1 MGERAA
7 FIIIDG
13 PGHHDTR
20 IALREGITSFGRL
33 PSNDVILLGDLVS
46 RNHARIIFFDGK
58 ASVQDL
64 GSHNGSWVNEDKITT
79 RALQPGDVV
88 RIGNFRI
95 TFLRGLPGDPIADF
109 VDEPTGTADG
119 QSQSIPPGARVIPDA
134 ATAQASQAQTARP
147 RGASLV
153 PVPRGATLAPGAGGS
168 LGAGSGAPSLAA
180 SLAPAAPR
188 AASLQAPPPASVS
201 PHGGAGPY
209 ETEPPSADLRHRA
222 PGRGA
227 IARGVEAARSGDI
240 PGPST
245 LLLLYRVSEALARAR
260 DVDDFL
266 DQVLTFVLERLPSE
280 SAVVFRTPAH
290 GGSDG
295 DEPLRAASAGPALK
309 YGDPLVSTSA
319 VRWAMA
325 KRFSV
330 YSRDLASDPRFS
342 HGKSVA
348 DLPVDMRALVCA
360 PIAVEDRVVG
370 ALYLSRSPERPYTE
384 ADVDLVEAIA
394 HLVAAGLE
402 RIDLRQRAV
411 DDGVAREVLARTHSP
426 DVVERI
432 LQESRPFLE
441 ARVGTVCFCGIQG
454 FVGVAER
461 LAPEEVSEFLTA
473 YLDIMAAQV
482 FEHRGAL
489 HSLLGDELV
498 AVYGAPYAYGDDA
511 SRAVAAALDMRAALD
526 ELIARRPGL
535 GPLRLSV
542 GIDTGRLL
550 AGPVGPSRRLDFTV
564 LGEAVRVAARLRA
577 LAPPGSVLVSATTRP
592 QLDGRFGVRL
602 AGKKQLRPRH
612 EAEDVYEVTGQAPD
626 SSRTELV

>member
-1 MGERAA
+1 MLDDGRDRWKDADGRKMGERAA
-7 FIIIDG
+7 FIIING
-13 PGHHDTR
+13 PGHNDTR

-79 RALQPGDVV
+79 RALQPSDVV

-119 QSQSIPPGARVIPDA
+119 HSGPYGTRPPAPEIAPARVIPDA
-134 ATAQASQAQTARP
+134 ATAAAATARP
-147 RGASLV
+147 H
-153 PVPRGATLAPGAGGS
+153 
-168 LGAGSGAPSLAA
+168 PSAR
-180 SLAPAAPR
+180 PR
-188 AASLQAPPPASVS
+188 AATAHGLPPSVPPSMPAPVAALDAPRD
-201 PHGGAGPY
+201 
-209 ETEPPSADLRHRA
+209 TEPPSAELRHRA

-260 DVDDFL
+260 DVPEFL
-266 DQVLTFVLERLPSE
+266 EQVLAFVLERLPSE
-280 SAVVFRTPAH
+280 SALVFRVAH
-290 GGSDG
+290 PG
-295 DEPLRAASAGPALK
+295 DEPIRVAGAGPALK
-309 YGDPLVSTSA
+309 YGDPGVSTSA
-319 VRWAMA
+319 VRWACA

-330 YSRDLASDPRFS
+330 YSRDLSTDPRFS

-348 DLPVDMRALVCA
+348 EMPVDVRALVCA
-360 PIAVEDRVVG
+360 PMAVEDRVMG
-370 ALYLSRSPERPYTE
+370 ALYLSRSPEQPYAE

-394 HLVAAGLE
+394 HLIAAGIE

-461 LAPEEVSEFLTA
+461 LPPEAVSEFLTA
-473 YLDIMAAQV
+473 YLDLMASKV
-482 FEHRGAL
+482 FEHRGVV

-498 AVYGAPYAYGDDA
+498 AVYGTPYAYGDDPA
-511 SRAVAAALDMRAALD
+511 RAVAAALDMRSALD
-526 ELIARRPGL
+526 ELISRRPGL

-550 AGPVGPSRRLDFTV
+550 AGPVGPSRRLDYTV

-577 LAPPGSVLVSATTRP
+577 LAPPGTVLVSATTRP
-592 QLDGRFGVRL
+592 QLGERFGVRL

-612 EAEDVYEVTGQAPD
+612 EAEEVFEVTGVSPD